1 MRRSVVLLV
10 AALAIGLAACDK
22 PHVVPIGDAP
32 LRYRDEIF
40 SQTLVTKNVE
50 YGAAPDQF
58 GVNKTLL
65 LDVYSPVGDT
75 VTDRP
80 AIVWVHGGSFKSGD
94 KASGPLVDEATTFAK
109 LGFVGM
115 AINYRLYPSGCTTN
129 YQLATCVQAM
139 TDAQHD
145 AQAAVRFLRA
155 NAVTYGVDPN
165 RIAIK
170 GLSAGAITALHVGFN
185 SDDPGTSGNPEFS
198 SAVRAAVSVSGA
210 KKLGTASPGD
220 AASFLLHGTL
230 DTTVPYAWAADTYN
244 EATAAGLT
252 TYLTSFDGAGHAPYD
267 DHGTEMFEQTRNFL
281 YWEMDLPSAGH

>member
-58 GVNKTLL
+58 GVTKTLL